1 VLFGGKIRD
10 FVNVVKEYKKFFV
23 PKYCS
28 TPTFYLGLIFML
40 LLPRRLFKLPGE
52 QRTQRDNDYAKYIIN
67 NLTDKDKQMLREV
80 MAESLGNG
88 QQRKA

>member
-1 VLFGGKIRD
+1 MLFGGKIRD
-10 FVNVVKEYKKFFV
+10 FMNVVKEYKKFFV

-40 LLPRRLFKLPGE
+40 ILPRRLFKLPGE
-52 QRTQRDNDYAKYIIN
+52 QRTQKDDEFAKHVIN
-67 NLTDKDKQMLREV
+67 SLTDKDKEMLREV

-88 QQRKA
+88 QQRKV

>member
-1 VLFGGKIRD
+1 MLFGGKIRD

-40 LLPRRLFKLPGE
+40 ILPRRLFKLPGE
-52 QRTQRDNDYAKYIIN
+52 QRTQQDNDYAKHVIN
-67 NLTDKDKQMLREV
+67 NLTDKDKQLLREV
-80 MAESLGNG
+80 MAESLADGG
-88 QQRKA
+88 RRKI

>member
-1 VLFGGKIRD
+1 MLFGGKIRD

-40 LLPRRLFKLPGE
+40 ILPRRLFKLPGE
-52 QRTQRDNDYAKYIIN
+52 QRTQRDDDYAKHVIN
-67 NLTDKDKQMLREV
+67 SLTDKDKQLLREV
-80 MAESLGNG
+80 MAESLADG
-88 QQRKA
+88 QRKA